1 MAEIEAFETR
11 EAMTQAARGAVLEA
25 LRAGL
30 GARGRASLAASG
42 GSTPVPLYEA
52 LSGET
57 ALAWERVTVT
67 LADERMVP
75 ADHEHRNGKLIRR
88 TLLSGPARAAT
99 YAPLDEPGTLDEAL
113 FPLDV
118 AVMGMGEDGHT
129 ASWFPGCGG
138 LQDALEGAPEAV
150 VHTVPDPMPEGAPHE
165 RLTLTRAAIT
175 GARLPLLLVT
185 GAAKREVL
193 EEAMRHGQ
201 VETMPVRALLHAP
214 GTALR
219 VMYAD

>member
-1 MAEIEAFETR
+1 MPEIEEFASREVMTR
-11 EAMTQAARGAVLEA
+11 AARGAVLDA

-30 GARGRASLAASG
+30 DERGRASLAASG

-52 LSGET
+52 LAGET
-57 ALAWERVTVT
+57 SLAWERVTVT

-75 ADHEHRNGKLIRR
+75 PDHEHRNGKMVRR
-88 TLLSGPARAAT
+88 TLLSGPAKAAT
-99 YAPLDEPGTLDEAL
+99 YVPLDEPGALDAAL

-129 ASWFPGCGG
+129 ASWFPQSPG
-138 LQDALEGAPEAV
+138 LAEALEGAPEAV

-175 GARLPLLLVT
+175 GARLPLLMVT
-185 GAAKREVL
+185 GEAKRAVL

-201 VETMPVRALLHAP
+201 VETLPVRALLHAP
-214 GTALR
+214 DTNLR
-219 VMYAD
+219 VLYAD